1 MTATEIKKAFKEGS
15 PVWYH
20 PPNEK
25 PIECSGIIEVIYSKG
40 KKGNMICS
48 CLLQDAKCSHSVM
61 RVRGRYVK
69 AKP

>member
-20 PPNEK
+20 APNEK
-25 PIECSGIIEVIYSKG
+25 TIECSGIIEVIYSKS
-40 KKGNMICS
+40 KKGNIICS
-48 CLLQDAKCSHSVM
+48 CLLQDAKCPNSYM

-69 AKP
+69 TEP